1 MHHEPDELLRQ
12 IASYIANY
20 KEPSENALLHA
31 RLCLADA
38 MGCAMLA
45 LEFEEC
51 TKLLGPVVPGTT
63 VPNGARVPGTSFIL
77 DPILAAF
84 NFGCLVRWL
93 DYNDTFLA
101 LEWAHPSDNLGALLP
116 LMDYLTRTGK
126 SFTVRDLLIALIQ
139 AYEIQGCLS
148 IYNSFNRVGFDHVIF
163 IKLAIAGLATR
174 AMGGTEKQIIDALSQ
189 VFIDTGPLRT
199 YRHAPNTGSRK
210 SWAAGDAAARGIQ
223 LARLTM
229 LGEQGYATPLSA
241 PKWGL
246 QDILFSGKP
255 LKLEKPLNSY
265 IIENILFKI
274 SYPAEFHA
282 QTAVEAALD
291 LHPQVKD
298 KIQDIEKI
306 EIFTHDAAIRII
318 TKSGPL
324 YNPADRDHCIQYMVA
339 CGLLYGHLKAEHYSD
354 EASQDKRIDELR
366 EKTLVEEEPQFSK
379 DYLDPKKRSISS
391 TLKITFKDGK
401 VLGPMTVEY
410 PRGHPRRR
418 EEAIPMLYEKLRHN
432 LVARFDKEQIDK
444 IVTLLQSPEKLDRMN
459 VPEFVDLFLA

>member
-1 MHHEPDELLRQ
+1 MDKEPDELLKK
-12 IASYIANY
+12 IGSYIWSY
-20 KEPSENALLHA
+20 KDPSENALLHA

-63 VPNGARVPGTSFIL
+63 VPKGARVPGTSFVL

-116 LMDYLTRTGK
+116 LMDYLARAGK
-126 SFTVRDLLIALIQ
+126 QLTVRDLLIALIQ

-148 IYNSFNRVGFDHVIF
+148 IENSFNRVGFDHVFF
-163 IKLAIAGLATR
+163 IKLAIAGLATKL
-174 AMGGTEKQIIDALSQ
+174 MGGTKQQVIDALSQ

-210 SWAAGDAAARGIQ
+210 SWAAGDACSRGIH
-223 LARLTM
+223 LARLTI

-246 QDILFSGKP
+246 QDVLFSGKP
-255 LKLEKPLNSY
+255 MMLERPLGSY

-298 KIQDIEKI
+298 GIDEIEKI

-339 CGLLYGHLKAEHYSD
+339 CALLYGHLKAEHYSD
-354 EASQDKRIDELR
+354 EAALDKRIDILR
-366 EKTLVEEEPQFSK
+366 EKTFVEEEPQFSK
-379 DYLDPKKRSISS
+379 DYLDPKMRSISS

-401 VLGPMTVEY
+401 VLGPLTVEY
-410 PRGHPRRR
+410 PKGHPRRR
-418 EEAIPMLYEKLRHN
+418 EEAIPLLYKKLEHN
-432 LVARFDKEQIDK
+432 LVARFSKEQIDK
-444 IVTLLQSPEKLDRMN
+444 IVHLLQDGEKLDKMK

>member
-1 MHHEPDELLRQ
+1 LQREPDELLRQ
-12 IASYIANY
+12 VASYIRTY
-20 KEPSENALLHA
+20 KDPSENALHHA

-84 NFGCLVRWL
+84 NFGSMVRWL

-116 LMDYLTRTGK
+116 LMDYLTRIGG
-126 SFTVRDLLIALIQ
+126 SFSVRDLLTALIQ

-148 IYNSFNRVGFDHVIF
+148 IDNSFNRVGFDHVIF
-163 IKLAIAGLATR
+163 IKLAIAGLTVK

-199 YRHAPNTGSRK
+199 YRHAPNAGSRK
-210 SWAAGDAAARGIQ
+210 SWAAGDAAARGIH

-241 PKWGL
+241 SKWGL
-246 QDILFSGKP
+246 QDILFGGKP
-255 LKLEKPLNSY
+255 LKLERTLSSY

-282 QTAVEAALD
+282 QTAVEAALE
-291 LHPQVKD
+291 LHPKVKD

-339 CGLLYGHLKAEHYSD
+339 CALLYGHLKAEHYND
-354 EASQDKRIDELR
+354 EAALDPRIDVLR
-366 EKTLVEEEPQFSK
+366 EKTDVEEEPQFSK

-391 TLKITFKDGK
+391 TLKITFKDGQ
-401 VLGPMTVEY
+401 VLGPLTVEF

-418 EEAIPMLYEKLRHN
+418 EEATPLLYKKLRHN
-432 LVARFDKEQIDK
+432 LAARFDQEQIER
-444 IVTLLQSPEKLDRMN
+444 IATTLQTPEKLDIM
-459 VPEFVDLFLA
+459 PIPAFVDLFLT

>member
-1 MHHEPDELLRQ
+1 
-12 IASYIANY
+12 
-20 KEPSENALLHA
+20 
-31 RLCLADA
+31 
-38 MGCAMLA
+38 MLS

-51 TKLLGPVVPGTT
+51 TKLLGPVVPGTI
-63 VPNGARVPGTSFIL
+63 VPSGARVPGTSFVL
-77 DPILAAF
+77 DPIMAAF
-84 NFGCLVRWL
+84 NFGCMVRWL

-116 LMDYLTRTGK
+116 LMDYLK
-126 SFTVRDLLIALIQ
+126 HFSVRDLLIALIQ

-148 IYNSFNRVGFDHVIF
+148 IDNSFNSVGFDHVFF
-163 IKLAIAGLATR
+163 IKLAIAGIATKL
-174 AMGGTEKQIIDALSQ
+174 MGGTEKQVIDALSQ

-210 SWAAGDAAARGIQ
+210 SWAAGDACSRGVH
-223 LARLTM
+223 LARLTL
-229 LGEQGYATPLSA
+229 LGEEGYATPLSA

-246 QDILFSGKP
+246 QDVLFGGKP
-255 LKLEKPLNSY
+255 FKLERELGSY

-291 LHPQVKD
+291 LHPKLNGRFD
-298 KIQDIEKI
+298 EIEKI

-339 CGLLYGHLKAEHYSD
+339 CALLYGHLKAEHYSD
-354 EASQDKRIDELR
+354 EAALDKRIDILR
-366 EKTLVEEEPQFSK
+366 EKTHVEEYPQFSK
-379 DYLDPKKRSISS
+379 DYLDPKMRSISS
-391 TLKITFKDGK
+391 TLKITLKDGT
-401 VLGPMTVEY
+401 VLGPLTVEF

-418 EEAIPMLYEKLRHN
+418 EEAIPMLYQKLRHN
-432 LVARFDKEQIDK
+432 LVARFEKEQIDR
-444 IVTLLQSPEKLDRMN
+444 IVTLLQTPEKLNSMS
-459 VPEFVDLFLA
+459 VPEFVDLFN